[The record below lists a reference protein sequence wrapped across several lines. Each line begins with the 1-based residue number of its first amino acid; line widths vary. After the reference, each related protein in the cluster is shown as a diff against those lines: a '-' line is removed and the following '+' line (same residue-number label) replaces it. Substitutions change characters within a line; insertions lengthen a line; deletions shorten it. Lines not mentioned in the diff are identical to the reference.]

1 MPRGAGHEVD
11 RSVALCESTAN
22 KQRRTAGPV
31 FRRINPSVFGS
42 DEWYKWLHEKLTV
55 VCFGAKI
62 VAAWVG
68 LKPQFRC
75 SPLSEDPTNTGLYVQ
90 ASAFPYLFVTK
101 SSIRPPCLNFTI
113 YMSPVLPRRLNV
125 LLPTHTHRPTY
136 THPHTHI
143 HLQTHT
149 HTLNL
154 HTHTHTHTY
163 AIVTHSFTHA
173 QPPLLGSEVGNQ
185 DLQDADER

>member
-1 MPRGAGHEVD
+1 MPRGAGHDVD

-22 KQRRTAGPV
+22 KRRRTAGPV
-31 FRRINPSVFGS
+31 FHRINPSVFGS

-125 LLPTHTHRPTY
+125 LLPTHTHRHTPTHPHSPTD
-136 THPHTHI
+136 THPHTKPP
-143 HLQTHT
+143 
-149 HTLNL
+149 

-185 DLQDADER
+185 DLQDADEW